1 MTADNFESRSL
12 IYLPNTWNKHF
23 VK

>member
-12 IYLPNTWNKHF
+12 IYLPNT
-23 VK
+23 